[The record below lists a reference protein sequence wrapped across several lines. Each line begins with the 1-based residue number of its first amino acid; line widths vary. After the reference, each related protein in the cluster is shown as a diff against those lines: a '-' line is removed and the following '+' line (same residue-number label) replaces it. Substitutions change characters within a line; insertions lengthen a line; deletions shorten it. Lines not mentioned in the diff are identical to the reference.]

1 MRNKH
6 CKSWYLV
13 KNTGNMQIEKTH
25 YRTWNIGRKLKNLEN
40 ETQTLFKLN
49 WQETLKMGKM
59 RNAHCKTWSMVR
71 KMKIVENE
79 KHTL

>member
-1 MRNKH
+1 MDTVGPGIWREH
-6 CKSWYLV
+6 G
-13 KNTGNMQIEKTH
+13 KNE
-25 YRTWNIGRKLKNLEN
+25 EN

-79 KHTL
+79 KHTQRDLKFMAKNGE

>member
-1 MRNKH
+1 
-6 CKSWYLV
+6 
-13 KNTGNMQIEKTH
+13 
-25 YRTWNIGRKLKNLEN
+25 
-40 ETQTLFKLN
+40 
-49 WQETLKMGKM
+49 MGKM